1 MGLPV
6 SGDTET
12 IPYCFPKL

>member
-1 MGLPV
+1 MGLPF

-12 IPYCFPKL
+12 TPYCFPKL